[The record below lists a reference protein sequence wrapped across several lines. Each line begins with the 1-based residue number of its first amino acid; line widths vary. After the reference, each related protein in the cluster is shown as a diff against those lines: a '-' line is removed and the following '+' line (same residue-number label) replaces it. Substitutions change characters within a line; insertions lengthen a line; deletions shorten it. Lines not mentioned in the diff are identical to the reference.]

1 MGFLGDK
8 LILNGSNGR
17 THHRSQDLHFWV
29 MPNAGFAT
37 RQIIKSTIENFE
49 TLHPEVKVHLSIH
62 PWSLAWN
69 RFIDVIKGRYVG
81 PAPDVL
87 QVGTTHV
94 ATLAYLGA
102 LDKIPDASVLPQDDS
117 MSAYIWDPGAESNAG
132 QDLYCVPW
140 FIDVRTLYYR
150 RDIFDKLNINP
161 DLLQDWKGF
170 FQACS
175 LLQQY
180 IRKGGPVPKIVAP
193 LAIPGQKPGVL
204 MHDLAP
210 WIWGAGGDF
219 CAEDL
224 SRSTFDS
231 SASVKGTEYYFDLIH
246 QGFMPIPD
254 SALSP
259 GNFFTGHYAMQFSGS
274 WPARTYLNPD
284 SPLCD
289 KEVSEGFGVALFP
302 AGPQGR
308 FTFLGG
314 SNLGVS
320 SMSSKKEL
328 AWEFVRFLS
337 ESSRQKS
344 HAESIG
350 ALTARLANLDELFA
364 NHPQAKKV
372 FWDSFG
378 HARRLP
384 RLVEL
389 GSIEQIVYKMSVRI
403 LSLIR
408 GGEYNHRHL
417 ERELSTA
424 SNGINA
430 VLSLHRYGNK
440 VAGGAA

>member
-1 MGFLGDK
+1 
-8 LILNGSNGR
+8 
-17 THHRSQDLHFWV
+17 

-37 RQIIKSTIENFE
+37 RQVLKSTIAEFE
-49 TLHPEVKVHLSIH
+49 ARNPGVQINLSIH

-69 RFIDVIKGRYVG
+69 RFIDVIKGRYLG

-87 QVGTTHV
+87 QIGTTHV

-102 LDKIPDASVLPQDDS
+102 LDKIPDANVLPHDDS

-140 FIDVRTLYYR
+140 FIDVRVLYYR
-150 RDIFDKLNINP
+150 RDIFDQLNISP
-161 DLLQDWKGF
+161 DLLHDWKGF
-170 FQACS
+170 FQVCS
-175 LLQQY
+175 LIQQF
-180 IRKGGPVPKIVAP
+180 IRKSGPIPKIIAP

-219 CAEDL
+219 CSDDL
-224 SRSTFDS
+224 IRSTFDAP
-231 SASVKGTEYYFDLIH
+231 ASIRGAEYYFDLIH

-254 SALSP
+254 SALP
-259 GNFFTGHYAMQFSGS
+259 RGNFFTGHYAMQFSGS
-274 WPARTYLNPD
+274 WPAKYYLNPKGEQYQ
-284 SPLCD
+284 
-289 KEVSEGFGVALFP
+289 KEVAEGFGVALFP

-314 SNLGVS
+314 SNLAVS
-320 SMSSKKEL
+320 SLSSKKDL
-328 AWEFVRFLS
+328 AWDFIRFLS
-337 ESSRQKS
+337 EPARQKV
-344 HAESIG
+344 HAETVG
-350 ALTARLANLDELFA
+350 ALTARLASLDDLFA
-364 NHPQAKKV
+364 NFPQAKKA

-389 GSIEQIVYKMSVRI
+389 GSIEQIVYKMGVRV

-408 GGEYNHRHL
+408 SGEYSHRHL
-417 ERELSTA
+417 ERELNSA

-440 VAGGAA
+440 IAAGGVS